1 MKTRPGGGLLLVL
14 LLTIGSSIAPA
25 SWLGWTADVADVV
38 RAPIMP
44 VSRFG
49 TSLASWLRPPRDLE
63 GRPVNEAEIDQ
74 LRRDRD
80 RFEQLWQSQRVR
92 ADGFARQLRQLE
104 GLPDAALRS
113 PHPPLV
119 VEADITGRDP
129 SDPRSPI
136 ELRMPRDGGERLAV
150 GDVAV
155 WNGQQVLGRL
165 SHVSPVRLMVLP
177 LSNPESG
184 PIEVVPAHTSA
195 GTYMPRMLLRQEGR
209 GLLVADIDRRVVL
222 EPGARLVLADHR
234 WPAWAQGLGIAI
246 VVDIEALDE
255 APLRQRIIA
264 RPAVDAPAVS
274 RVSLLSASKQG
285 EVP

>member
-177 LSNPESG
+177 L
-184 PIEVVPAHTSA
+184 
-195 GTYMPRMLLRQEGR
+195 
-209 GLLVADIDRRVVL
+209 
-222 EPGARLVLADHR
+222 
-234 WPAWAQGLGIAI
+234 
-246 VVDIEALDE
+246 
-255 APLRQRIIA
+255 
-264 RPAVDAPAVS
+264 
-274 RVSLLSASKQG
+274 
-285 EVP
+285 